1 MEGQQIL
8 ELDGRDH
15 ERGGPY
21 PNLYRLVRAFLPKRR
36 RSQGVEGVPSHLDLA
51 EGAYP
56 SS

>member
-8 ELDGRDH
+8 ELDGHDH
-15 ERGGPY
+15 ERDGLY
-21 PNLYRLVRAFLPKRR
+21 PNLYHLVRAFLPKR
-36 RSQGVEGVPSHLDLA
+36 RSQGVEGVPSHLGLA